1 MSKKHT
7 KLSSGNYQ
15 KFAETDKFTRTK
27 DKSDRSWLIPSIIII
42 NFWSSLFNITILVN
56 NNTEILLI
64 NLDLEERIIKEI
76 IANYKIITKFIIC
89 SKVFVWRL

>member
-1 MSKKHT
+1 MINPIN
-7 KLSSGNYQ
+7 NYY
-15 KFAETDKFTRTK
+15 KF
-27 DKSDRSWLIPSIIII
+27 LIKPFQY
-42 NFWSSLFNITILVN
+42 NYFVN

-89 SKVFVWRL
+89 SKVFV